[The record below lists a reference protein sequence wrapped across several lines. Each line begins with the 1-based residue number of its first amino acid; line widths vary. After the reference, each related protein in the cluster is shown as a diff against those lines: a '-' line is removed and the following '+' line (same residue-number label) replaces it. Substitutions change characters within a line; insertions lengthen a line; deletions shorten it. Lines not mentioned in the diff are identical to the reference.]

1 MLKTILKTTSRVAS
15 TTITTATIAKYMVVK
30 LTSNICFRNEYYYGR
45 GNKTKNNM
53 LNQY

>member
-15 TTITTATIAKYMVVK
+15 STTTTITKYMAIK
-30 LTSNICFRNEYYYGR
+30 LTSNICFRTEYYYGR
-45 GNKTKNNM
+45 GNKNKNNL